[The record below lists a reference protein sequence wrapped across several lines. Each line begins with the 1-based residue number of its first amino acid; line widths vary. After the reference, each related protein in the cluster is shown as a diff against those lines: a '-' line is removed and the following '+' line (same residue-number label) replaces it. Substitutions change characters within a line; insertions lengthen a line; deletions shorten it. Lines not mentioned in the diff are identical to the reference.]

1 MGLDSG
7 EREVRSVA
15 LHLLAFYS
23 KSLTWV
29 EEKFL
34 YVLDH
39 WAFILGYN
47 INGYLTAALKCFLP
61 WAWWLWWCDFA
72 RRQFCLTWQIFAMSE
87 EHPDAEALAVLGSAC
102 DVGTVT
108 VFAFYSHP
116 WLVFFPSFLFPS
128 PSLAS
133 FLLPVLI
140 LLACLLGA
148 AGRPF
153 PPGFELSLVF
163 SVLLYWLSLGW
174 VGVCSSAL

>member
-7 EREVRSVA
+7 ELEVRSVA

-47 INGYLTAALKCFLP
+47 INGYLIAALKCFLP

-87 EHPDAEALAVLGSAC
+87 EHPDAEALAVLGSVC

-116 WLVFFPSFLFPS
+116 WLVFFLCSSS
-128 PSLAS
+128 PALPWLVFCSLCW
-133 FLLPVLI
+133 F

-148 AGRPF
+148 AGLPF